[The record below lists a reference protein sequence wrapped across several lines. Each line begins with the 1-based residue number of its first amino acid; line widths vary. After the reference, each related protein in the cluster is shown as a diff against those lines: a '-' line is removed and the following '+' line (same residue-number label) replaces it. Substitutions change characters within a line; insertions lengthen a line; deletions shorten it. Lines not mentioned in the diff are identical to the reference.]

1 MKAAATKT
9 ATPMCSFLPTFSVL
23 LLGVCLLCSCAG
35 QAAKRK
41 AANHTGAADSNA
53 SADAGQAPRWQTRLG
68 RVVLVNRSLEFV
80 LIDAGTSP
88 VPEPGSR
95 LRAYA
100 SEEPSAD
107 LAVSVHQ
114 QRPYLIADIVSG
126 SPKVGDMVVPVK
138 NTPVPEEGRRGAG
151 IERTPGAAAT
161 TSETRSREQPFPAP
175 GGITPRSREPDVS
188 QPQLLPQI
196 ERRPP
201 PPPQSL
207 LAPSRAPSEEAE
219 AIIPGLP
226 LPGKPPTR

>member
-1 MKAAATKT
+1 MR
-9 ATPMCSFLPTFSVL
+9 SFRPTFSMI
-23 LLGVCLLCSCAG
+23 LLGACLLCSCAG
-35 QAAKRK
+35 QTAKRK
-41 AANHTGAADSNA
+41 AAKQTSTADTDAAADA
-53 SADAGQAPRWQTRLG
+53 RQAPRWQTRVG
-68 RVVLVNRSLEFV
+68 RVILVNSSLEFV

-88 VPEPGSR
+88 APEPGSR

-100 SEEPSAD
+100 SEEPSAE
-107 LAVSVHQ
+107 LAVSAHQ

-138 NTPVPEEGRRGAG
+138 NTPVPDDGRRGAG
-151 IERTPGAAAT
+151 IDRPPGAAAT
-161 TSETRSREQPFPAP
+161 TSEPRAKEQPFPAP
-175 GGITPRSREPDVS
+175 GGLSPRSREPEAS

-207 LAPSRAPSEEAE
+207 LAPGRAPSEEAE